1 MEYYYCEFI
10 EDVSPV
16 RIMADSDENAT
27 TLFLMEHGVARV
39 SMIYK
44 EVDRGQFKV
53 VWENREVRVVDD
65 LVLNEILDDDARDP
79 DYYLEDN

>member
-27 TLFLMEHGVARV
+27 TLFLMEYGVARV

-44 EVDRGQFKV
+44 EIEKDQFKV
-53 VWENREVRVVDD
+53 VWTNREVKTTR
-65 LVLNEILDDDARDP
+65 
-79 DYYLEDN
+79 